1 MKPFLDA
8 LDERVLVCDGAM
20 GTMLY
25 AKGVFINKSF
35 DALNLTQ
42 PELVAEVHQEYVRVG
57 ADIVETNTFGAN
69 RIKLGSFGLADRL
82 HAINEQAARIARH
95 AAREQAYVAG
105 SIGPLGIR
113 IEPWGKTGVDDTRE
127 YFREQAQALLDGGV
141 DLFVLETFRDLN
153 EIGAAVDAVR
163 SVSDLPIV
171 AQMTTEEDGNT
182 LDGTPP
188 ERFTPELE
196 RRGATVIGVNCAVG
210 PAPMLDT
217 IERMAAVTS
226 RRLSAQ
232 PNAGQPR
239 DVEGRNI
246 YLCSPEY
253 MASYA
258 RRFIMHNVPILGG
271 CCGTTPEHIRQMKA
285 AVRSV
290 APAVV
295 RSDDTERSAR
305 AAARQDAGGRSAE
318 AAAFRPS
325 RGATAATDRSTLAMP
340 IVPRDNKSRVA
351 NLLAHG
357 TFVVAVEVIPPRGYQ
372 TDQVVERARRL
383 KIGGVDVISIP
394 DGQRAGARISALSLA
409 VLIEQQA
416 GIETLLHYSCRD
428 RNLLGIQSDLLG
440 AHAMGVRNLMLVTG
454 DPGRVGDYPDATA
467 VFDVDS
473 IGLTNVVARLNHGCD
488 VGGQTIGAPTAF
500 HIGVSVNPA
509 ASNVDQELRRFEYKV
524 DAGAEFVVT
533 RPIFD
538 LNGFERFAQRIEDAR
553 LPIVA
558 GVFPFESARNAEF
571 MANEVPGV
579 RVPEPL
585 LDRMRRAD
593 GAERAVQEGIAIARE
608 IAAEL
613 RGRVQGVQV
622 STQSGNIEA
631 ALAVLDG
638 LR

>member
-1 MKPFLDA
+1 MKPFLEA

-35 DALNLTQ
+35 DALNITQ
-42 PELVAEVHQEYVRVG
+42 PDLVAEVHQEYVRAG

-69 RIKLGSFGLADRL
+69 RIKLGSFGLGDKV
-82 HAINEQAARIARH
+82 HAINEQGARIARH
-95 AAREQAYVAG
+95 AADGRAWVAG
-105 SIGPLGIR
+105 AIGPLGIR
-113 IEPWGKTGVDDTRE
+113 IEPWGKTGVDEARE
-127 YFREQAQALLDGGV
+127 YFREQAQALADGGV
-141 DLFVLETFRDLN
+141 DLFILETFRDLN
-153 EIGAAVDAVR
+153 EIGAAIDAVR

-171 AQMTTEEDGNT
+171 AQMSTEEDGNT

-188 ERFTPELE
+188 EKFAPELE
-196 RRGATVIGVNCAVG
+196 KRGATIIGVNCAVG

-217 IERMAAVTS
+217 IERMAAVTA
-226 RRLSAQ
+226 RKLSAQ

-246 YLCSPEY
+246 YLCSPDY

-258 RRFIMHNVPILGG
+258 RRFIMHNVRLVGG
-271 CCGTTPEHIRQMKA
+271 CCGTTPEHIRQIKT
-285 AVRSV
+285 AVRAM

-295 RSDDTERSAR
+295 RAAD
-305 AAARQDAGGRSAE
+305 AAAASS
-318 AAAFRPS
+318 RPAIATTIPRGIEGPPVAREHKS
-325 RGATAATDRSTLAMP
+325 RLANALARGAF
-340 IVPRDNKSRVA
+340 VA
-351 NLLAHG
+351 
-357 TFVVAVEVIPPRGYQ
+357 AVELLPPRGYQ
-372 TDQVVERARRL
+372 TDQAVERARRL
-383 KIGGVDVISIP
+383 KIGGVDVIGIP

-416 GIETLLHYSCRD
+416 GIETVLQYACRD

-473 IGLTNVVARLNHGCD
+473 IGLTNVVARLNRGCD
-488 VGGQTIGAPTAF
+488 IGGQPIGAPTSF
-500 HIGVSVNPA
+500 HVGVSVNPA
-509 ASNVDQELRRFEYKV
+509 ASNLDQELRRFDYKV
-524 DAGAEFVVT
+524 EAGAEFVVT

-538 LNGFERFAQRIEDAR
+538 LPGFESFLKRIEGAR

-579 RVPEPL
+579 RVPDAL
-585 LDRMRRAD
+585 LDRMRRAE
-593 GAERAVQEGIAIARE
+593 GREAATQEGIAIARE
-608 IAAEL
+608 IAAAL
-613 RGRVQGVQV
+613 RNVVQGVQIA
-622 STQSGNIEA
+622 TQSGDIEA